1 VNVKY
6 KLKRHHGVGACAVIA
21 MSIAGCAQIA
31 SLANALLGRRPQE
44 QLCGAT
50 DGALAAERGY
60 DSTTVKFAMA
70 NGYYGWCI
78 PEYDDD
84 QRLSD
89 GNLRNRDYGPVAH
102 VLAAPWLDTLQVG
115 QDFVQVAIL
124 AVESEATPAPA
135 TYSQLGLSELNC
147 IYLRQPAGGTEFEA
161 AIVKPVDSGGIRCPA
176 TVASTG
182 GPPLMVVSEQP
193 FGTDLRNYPPVTR
206 FIEGGDGQTFIG
218 VRCGNRWC
226 AIHGANVEGAIAKL
240 PPSAHDGTPGLSYP
254 QAVVKGWFDDQV
266 LGIPDGQPTHKIH
279 RTIRASAVPDPNLGK
294 LTLSDFIGTTAPDD
308 YKTVG
313 RTYFPDEPPTTSKY
327 AKLFGFSKGIN
338 IVGMRAEVH
347 SADTVWYTRVINAK
361 SDTTVRIPTRRM
373 DHSKYFAAVY
383 GSHATIPATMRWRWS
398 DEDEDLWY
406 ECLGGCCLAGK

>member
-1 VNVKY
+1 M
-6 KLKRHHGVGACAVIA
+6 KRRLRTHIGLGGCAVIA

-44 QLCGAT
+44 QLCSAT

-89 GNLRNRDYGPVAH
+89 GNLRTRDYGPVAH

-115 QDFVQVAIL
+115 ANFVQVAIL
-124 AVESEATPAPA
+124 AIEPEPTPAPA
-135 TYSQLGLSELNC
+135 TYTQLGLRQLNC
-147 IYLRQPAGGTEFEA
+147 IYLRLPSASTGFEA
-161 AIVKPVDSGGIRCPA
+161 AIVKPGGPGGIECPA
-176 TVASTG
+176 KVTSTAG
-182 GPPLMVVSEQP
+182 QPLMVVSEQP
-193 FGTDLRNYPPVTR
+193 FGTDPRNYPPVTR
-206 FIEGGDGQTFIG
+206 FIEGGDGQTFVG

-226 AIHGANVEGAIAKL
+226 AIHAANTEGVLGSL
-240 PPSAHDGTPGLSYP
+240 PPSAHDGVPGLSYP

-266 LGIPDGQPTHKIH
+266 LGIPDGQPAHKIH
-279 RTIRASAVPDPNLGK
+279 RAIRASAVPDPNLGA
-294 LTLSDFIGTTAPDD
+294 LTLNDFISTSGPDD
-308 YKTVG
+308 YRTVG
-313 RTYFPDEPPTTSKY
+313 RTYFSVEPPATSKY

-338 IVGMRAEVH
+338 VVGMRAEVH
-347 SADTVWYTRVINAK
+347 SGSDTVWYTRVINAR
-361 SDTTVRIPTRRM
+361 SDTTVRIPTKRM

-398 DEDEDLWY
+398 DEDEDLWA
-406 ECLGGCCLAGK
+406 ECVGGCCLAGK